1 MLHLLPSPS
10 FIFSVCYREKI
21 NLELLW
27 KLLRAHSN
35 VRSSSLLSIE
45 ELQTAESKRSDCWT
59 LPEMR
64 LLLAEAR
71 KKHLFFLMTCLLQ
84 STSVISIK
92 LWWNVNITKGGKDR
106 EKRKLQTPPKILYKL
121 LQEPT
126 NEKISYWGSFTPSTK
141 LHISFYQLT
150 QINQFM
156 LLYVMFYTQKR
167 KAEHIRTFQT
177 QLLQFNNA

>member
-106 EKRKLQTPPKILYKL
+106 EKRKLSDSSKDIVQIASRANQWENKL
-121 LQEPT
+121 LRFL
-126 NEKISYWGSFTPSTK
+126 Y
-141 LHISFYQLT
+141 SFYQTIYFFLPAYT
-150 QINQFM
+150 NKSIYAS
-156 LLYVMFYTQKR
+156 LCHVLYTKKKGWTHQNFPDTTTSV
-167 KAEHIRTFQT
+167 
-177 QLLQFNNA
+177 